1 MFKNL
6 TLKKI
11 LKELITTA
19 LFIFIAANVISYFR
33 APELSSTKLPSIEQ
47 TLISGKVFN
56 TQEYKGKPLMI
67 HFWATWCPIC
77 KAEASNIESVSKE
90 YNVLTIAL
98 KSGKNSEVL
107 SYLQKRNLHFQTL
120 NDTTGYYANA
130 FKVSVFPTTFI
141 YDKKGNLRFS
151 EVGYTSTLMLKLKM
165 WYLSL

>member
-19 LFIFIAANVISYFR
+19 LFVFIAANTINYFR
-33 APELSSTKLPSIEQ
+33 APKLASEKLPSIKQ
-47 TLISGKVFN
+47 TLISGQTFN
-56 TQEYKGKPLMI
+56 TKEYEGKPLMI
-67 HFWATWCPIC
+67 HFWATWCPVC

-90 YNVLTIAL
+90 YNVVTIAI
-98 KSGKNSEVL
+98 KSGNESEIQA
-107 SYLQKRNLHFQTL
+107 YLQARDLHFQTV
-120 NDTTGYYANA
+120 NDTVGYYANA
-130 FKVSVFPTTFI
+130 FKVTLFPTTFI
-141 YDKKGNLRFS
+141 YDKEGNLRFS

>member
-90 YNVLTIAL
+90 YNVVTIAV
-98 KSGKNSEVL
+98 KSGKSSEVL

-120 NDTTGYYANA
+120 NDTMGYHANA